1 MSNLTSGSTEYF
13 PIIGQATKPNKVFK
27 QSIIGEGNNVDS
39 TAQDIIV
46 NGDGNYIGEEC
57 RDINLLN
64 TSGSVVTSGT
74 IGVNLFSCSG
84 LTVDESNV
92 IYIKNVLITEDSFSG
107 GGGTP
112 TSGVT
117 YSQSYAIV
125 EPFEF
130 LQMTLDNYTVEV
142 FGDSSEVVILPA
154 AAGHTQVFNIKNSK
168 TIEGLEVRQ
177 FNWPSNTD
185 SIEGSTVELI
195 LPSTGDSVT
204 LQSNGSNNYI
214 IL

>member
-1 MSNLTSGSTEYF
+1 MSNLTSGSIEYF
-13 PIIGQATKPNKVFK
+13 PIIGQGQKPNKVFR
-27 QSIIGEGNNVDS
+27 QSIIGANNNVS
-39 TAQDIIV
+39 PTAQDIIV
-46 NGDGNYIGEEC
+46 NGAGNFIGEEC
-57 RDINLLN
+57 RDVNILN
-64 TSGSVVTSGT
+64 SSGCMVTSGV

-84 LTVDESNV
+84 VTVEESNV
-92 IYIKNVLITEDSFSG
+92 IYIKNVFITEDSF
-107 GGGTP
+107 GTP

-154 AAGHTQVFNIKNSK
+154 ATGHTQVFNIKNSK

-177 FNWPSNTD
+177 FNWPGNTD